1 MVEPED
7 KELDMKP
14 IEPTPAGEKKRIYHE
29 KGITF
34 FDRGTER
41 SFFFVMTVIMLVL
54 GLLYKFGVM

>member
-1 MVEPED
+1 
-7 KELDMKP
+7 MKP
-14 IEPTPAGEKKRIYHE
+14 IDPTPTGGKKRVYHE

-34 FDRGTER
+34 FDRDTER